1 MLKNKNLSLVILAG
15 GEGTRLKQI
24 IGKKQKCIAKINNKP
39 FLNYILNLYSKYN
52 FKKFLYSLEKTLKM
66 CIHSIIKKNIIL

>member
-24 IGKKQKCIAKINNKP
+24 IGKNKSVLQKLII
-39 FLNYILNLYSKYN
+39 
-52 FKKFLYSLEKTLKM
+52 SL
-66 CIHSIIKKNIIL
+66 